1 MIHLTEED
9 LILLYYSEPLA
20 NSDHLSECATCRESL
35 ASLARTLDACNTWD
49 PPEPDPAFLA
59 NLRHKVAPRPTLLPS
74 PTRKGGVPRYA
85 WLAAAA
91 VLILSVTFFAGR
103 ASRKAV
109 AQPAIM
115 AGLSQDARARILAI
129 TLADHLDRAELLL
142 TEISN
147 SSDASDDADR
157 ARDLVS
163 EGRLLRQSITGPTG
177 DLLDEVE
184 RFMLDVANAP
194 DTVTPVQLTEWRN
207 RINSGSLLFKVR
219 ILQSNL
225 RQKEEKL

>member
-1 MIHLTEED
+1 MKHLTEED
-9 LILLYYSEPLA
+9 LVLLYYSEPLA
-20 NSDHLSECATCRESL
+20 NSDHLAECATCRQSY
-35 ASLARTLDACNTWD
+35 AALARTLDACNDWN
-49 PPEPDPAFLA
+49 PPEPDPVFLA
-59 NLRHKVAPRPTLLPS
+59 RLQRQVTPKPNLIVM
-74 PTRKGGVPRYA
+74 PRYV

-91 VLILSVTFFAGR
+91 ALILSITFFAGR
-103 ASRKAV
+103 ASRKPV
-109 AQPAIM
+109 STPAIM

-142 TEISN
+142 TEIAN
-147 SSDASDDADR
+147 SSDISDDADR

-163 EGRLLRQSITGPTG
+163 EGRLLRQTITGPTG

-194 DTVTPVQLTEWRN
+194 DTITPVQLTEWRE
-207 RINSGSLLFKVR
+207 RINSGSLLFKIR

>member
-20 NSDHLSECATCRESL
+20 NSGHLSECATCRESY
-35 ASLARTLDACNTWD
+35 AALARTLDACNTWD

-85 WLAAAA
+85 WLAAA
-91 VLILSVTFFAGR
+91 VLILSITFFAGR
-103 ASRKAV
+103 ASRKPA

-147 SSDASDDADR
+147 SSDISDDADR

-194 DTVTPVQLTEWRN
+194 DTITAVQLTQWRE
-207 RINSGSLLFKVR
+207 RINSGSLLFKIR

>member
-1 MIHLTEED
+1 MMPNHLTEED
-9 LILLYYSEPLA
+9 FVLLYYSEPSVDSA
-20 NSDHLSECATCRESL
+20 HLSECPACRESYK
-35 ASLARTLDACNTWD
+35 ALARTLDACNDWN

-59 NLRHKVAPRPTLLPS
+59 RLQRKVAPKPNLI
-74 PTRKGGVPRYA
+74 VMPRYV

-91 VLILSVTFFAGR
+91 ALILSITFFAGR
-103 ASRKAV
+103 ASRKPV
-109 AQPAIM
+109 SPPAIV
-115 AGLSQDARARILAI
+115 AGLSQEARARILAI

-142 TEISN
+142 TEIAN
-147 SSDASDDADR
+147 SSDASDEADR

-163 EGRLLRQSITGPTG
+163 EGRLLRQSVTGPTG

-194 DTVTPVQLTEWRN
+194 GTITPVQLRQWRE

>member
-85 WLAAAA
+85 WLAAA
-91 VLILSVTFFAGR
+91 VLILSITFFAGR
-103 ASRKAV
+103 ASRKPA

-147 SSDASDDADR
+147 SSDISDDADR

-194 DTVTPVQLTEWRN
+194 DTITAVQLTQWRE
-207 RINSGSLLFKVR
+207 RINSGSLLFKIR